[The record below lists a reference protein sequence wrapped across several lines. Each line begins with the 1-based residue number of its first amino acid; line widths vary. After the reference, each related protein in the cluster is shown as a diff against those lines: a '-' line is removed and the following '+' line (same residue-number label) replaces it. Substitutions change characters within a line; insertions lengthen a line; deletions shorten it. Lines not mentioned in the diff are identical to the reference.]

1 MPTARAA
8 LILALTAALTA
19 ATGLLA
25 FVLLLR
31 PDVALLLAAGAYLGC
46 SWIWRRRY
54 GIALTALALIIW
66 HHYTRTNGDPK

>member
-1 MPTARAA
+1 MPTRHAA

-19 ATGLLA
+19 TVGLLA
-25 FVLLLR
+25 FILLLR
-31 PDVALLLAAGAYLGC
+31 PDAALLLAAGAYLGC

>member
-1 MPTARAA
+1 MPTRHAA
-8 LILALTAALTA
+8 LILALTAALT
-19 ATGLLA
+19 TTVGLLA

-31 PDVALLLAAGAYLGC
+31 PDAALLLAAGAYLGC

-66 HHYTRTNGDPK
+66 HRYTRTNGDSK